1 MCDGTTPLYAEL
13 PQAIRAAIRAP
24 VRGAKS
30 RSTRKSTL
38 KRVVVG
44 FVDAGFL
51 IMMLVVTG
59 CDGKDTSSR
68 GEDVPIL
75 VVSPEELDFGS
86 VFARDQFP
94 WKLHIRN
101 PGSQTVEVIDL
112 RPSCGCTKVTPTS
125 LTISPGETREVQ
137 LTLDLTKVRA
147 ERAEPQAPNFGVQI
161 TPVIEDRA
169 AAPVVWTLKGRVHSF
184 LDISPPTVRFDDEL
198 TEGCAFPEKKVLIS
212 SSIPLDSLEA
222 ECDFKFATLE
232 CAKENSPWNMSFR
245 SAPARR

>member
-1 MCDGTTPLYAEL
+1 MRSIPRRIGTTPAQAQVASCATVL
-13 PQAIRAAIRAP
+13 PRFMPSYLKQFVPQFGHQCA
-24 VRGAKS
+24 GAKS

-59 CDGKDTSSR
+59 CDGKNTSSR

-94 WKLHIRN
+94 WKLHIKN

-147 ERAEPQAPNFGVQI
+147 ERAEPQRLI
-161 TPVIEDRA
+161 
-169 AAPVVWTLKGRVHSF
+169 L
-184 LDISPPTVRFDDEL
+184 
-198 TEGCAFPEKKVLIS
+198 AFKS
-212 SSIPLDSLEA
+212 
-222 ECDFKFATLE
+222 
-232 CAKENSPWNMSFR
+232 
-245 SAPARR
+245 RR